1 MLDANSKFNRSIV
14 ATLNTMQTLPPEFCA
29 RLGFQP
35 FNLDDEESGGGLD
48 VPLIFDLAESLSS
61 GFDRTRPLVFSQSSK
76 PQLNHL
82 VIDGKNRLTCIYILE
97 LCEIKVMPTIVHE
110 TIESIDQYH
119 ARVAHYIL
127 RSKSKNQTLANRLIA
142 ENLSQIVMKNQ
153 DKGADKLPEYITK
166 CGFSASTIST
176 RVIRSLIKSQS
187 KTKTTPRPPTIDNS
201 EIPMNKDWGQID
213 TSITTHKQCPNCGET
228 LMIKTSRDGTVLDIQ
243 HVITAKK

>member
-1 MLDANSKFNRSIV
+1 
-14 ATLNTMQTLPPEFCA
+14 MQTLPREFCE

-35 FNLDDEESGGGLD
+35 FDLNDEESGGGLD

-61 GFDRTRPLVFSQSSK
+61 GFDRNRPLVFSQSSK

-82 VIDGKNRLTCIYILE
+82 VIDGKNRLTCIYVLE
-97 LCEIKVMPTIVHE
+97 LCEIEVMPAIVYE
-110 TIESIDQYH
+110 TIESMDQYH

-142 ENLSQIVMKNQ
+142 ENLSQIVKKNQ
-153 DKGADKLPEYITK
+153 DKGVDKLPEYITK
-166 CGFSASTIST
+166 CGFSASTISN
-176 RVIRSLIKSQS
+176 RVVRSIMKSQS
-187 KTKTTPRPPTIDNS
+187 KTKSSVHKPSTMTSSNS
-201 EIPMNKDWGQID
+201 SNNETEISKDWGQID

-228 LMIKTSRDGTVLDIQ
+228 LAIKTGRDGTVLDIQ